1 IIFVLVDLA
10 NKQLANPVLNF
21 FALTTDETKSG
32 DFSRDSIK
40 VFGEKFLTGDL
51 CLKSE
56 PIPHKNDG
64 DVKIVVSNSFDDIV
78 LDETKD
84 VLLEVY
90 APWCGHCKKLE
101 PEYNRLGEVLQ
112 NIPSIVIAKVDDTKN
127 EHALV
132 QVKEFPTI
140 LFFPAGNKSKEPPLS
155 VDRDRTVEAF
165 VEYIKKNAAI
175 PFTVPEIPEVKQE
188 VSVDLGKIMA
198 NSEFVWIF
206 KS

>member
-1 IIFVLVDLA
+1 
-10 NKQLANPVLNF
+10 
-21 FALTTDETKSG
+21 
-32 DFSRDSIK
+32 

-51 CLKSE
+51 CRYLKSE
-56 PIPHKNDG
+56 PIPHK
-64 DVKIVVSNSFDDIV
+64 
-78 LDETKD
+78 
-84 VLLEVY
+84 VY

-101 PEYNRLGEVLQ
+101 PEYNHLGEVLQ
-112 NIPSIVIAKVDDTKN
+112 NILSIVIAKMDGTKN

-155 VDRDRTVEAF
+155 VDTDRTVEAF
-165 VEYIKKNAAI
+165 LEYIKKNAAI
-175 PFTVPEIPEVKQE
+175 PFTVPKIPEVKQE
-188 VSVDLGKIMA
+188 VSVGLGRIMA